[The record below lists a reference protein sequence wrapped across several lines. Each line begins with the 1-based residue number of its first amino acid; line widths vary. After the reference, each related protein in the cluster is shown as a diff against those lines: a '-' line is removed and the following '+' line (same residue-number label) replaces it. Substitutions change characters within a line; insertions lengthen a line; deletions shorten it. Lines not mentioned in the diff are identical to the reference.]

1 MKLFLI
7 QDETAGAINKIVNE
21 QGLIA
26 YANGSHFVEKDL
38 SKPINKDWQV
48 YACNDIETAKHIL
61 RADLFYVTELNFK
74 KCNIYSL

>member
-7 QDETAGAINKIVNE
+7 QDETAGAINKVVNE
-21 QGLIA
+21 QGLVD
-26 YANGSHFVEKDL
+26 YANNAHFVEKDM
-38 SKPINKDWQV
+38 SKPIDETWQV

-74 KCNIYSL
+74 ENNIYSI